1 MKRVLIISII
11 TLFMVSWLSCN
22 QRSYAQKADD
32 KNSGAARYAQ
42 ELPDFSLPDPDGI
55 KHTKK
60 SVLKNGVVFVVT
72 SPILSQSDEQED
84 WAKLLADSRSG
95 AKAQLIFLEDMQP
108 SNFKGEARSRMKKQF
123 KPGQALLLLLDE
135 KGKLRRALEV
145 TKEDTVVLVYDT
157 YGKLIHA
164 ESGKPSPER
173 ASAIWKKLNE
183 TK

>member
-1 MKRVLIISII
+1 MKHVLIVSII
-11 TLFMVSWLSCN
+11 TLFVGSWISCN
-22 QRSYAQKADD
+22 QRSYAQKAED

-60 SVLKNGVVFVVT
+60 SVLKDGVVFVVT
-72 SPILSQSDEQED
+72 SPILSQSDEQKD
-84 WAKLLADSRSG
+84 WAKMLADSRSG

-108 SNFKGEARSRMKKQF
+108 SNFKGAARSKMKQQF

-135 KGKLRRALEV
+135 KGKLRRGLKV
-145 TKEDTVVLVYDT
+145 TEEDTVVLVYDT
-157 YGKLIHA
+157 HGKLIHA
-164 ESGKPSPER
+164 ESGNPSAER
-173 ASAIWKKLNE
+173 ASAIWKKLDE